1 MVREMKRVA
10 VFLYGVLSYAVFFLT
25 FLYALG
31 FIGNFYVP
39 KSMDSA
45 ARLPFWQALM
55 TDALLLG
62 VFAVQHSVMAR
73 PAFKRV
79 LTRLIPEAAERST
92 YVLLS
97 SLALIALFAYWQ
109 PIGGVIWNAGNPALR
124 LALNLLFGFGFL
136 LVLAS
141 TLLINHFD
149 LFGLR
154 QVWLYLIERPYT
166 QLEFRTPLFYK
177 YVRHPLYVGWL
188 IAFWATPTMTGAH
201 LLFAIMTSVYMLMAI
216 QWEERDLLAVH
227 GKRYEEYRR
236 QVPKLVPL
244 LLPYLGSDTST
255 VEKERS
261 AA

>member
-1 MVREMKRVA
+1 MKRVA
-10 VFLYGVLSYAVFFLT
+10 VFLYGVVSYALFFLT

-39 KSMDSA
+39 KSLDST
-45 ARLPFWQALM
+45 ARVPFWPALL

-79 LTRLIPEAAERST
+79 LLRFIPEAAERST
-92 YVLLS
+92 YVLCS
-97 SLALIALFAYWQ
+97 SVALIALFAYWE
-109 PIGGVIWNAGNPALR
+109 PIGGVAWNVENPVLKVAVYG
-124 LALNLLFGFGFL
+124 LFGVGFS
-136 LVLAS
+136 LVFVS

-154 QVWLYLIERPYT
+154 QVWLYLIGRPYT

-177 YVRHPLYVGWL
+177 YVRHPLYVGWF
-188 IAFWATPTMTGAH
+188 IAFWVTPTMTGAH
-201 LLFAIMTSVYMLMAI
+201 LLFAILTSVYMLMAI
-216 QWEERDLLAVH
+216 RWEESDLIAAH
-227 GKRYEEYRR
+227 GERYENYRKE
-236 QVPKLVPL
+236 VPKLVPS
-244 LLPYLGSDTST
+244 LLPYLGGDETAAGKQS
-255 VEKERS
+255 S